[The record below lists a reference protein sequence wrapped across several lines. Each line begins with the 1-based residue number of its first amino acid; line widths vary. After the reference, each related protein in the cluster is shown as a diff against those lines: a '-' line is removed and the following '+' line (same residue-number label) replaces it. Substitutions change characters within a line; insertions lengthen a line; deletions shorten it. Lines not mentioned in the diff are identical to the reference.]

1 MRYHTLTSVRVMAT
15 CLSMLCLSLPTG
27 MVCAQTSTS
36 PGKEALKETL
46 VQGRF
51 LGLEE
56 ALEMALKQHPIL
68 QAANA
73 NLKVAQARTEQ
84 TRSLYYPQV
93 YADFATAAGVGGINP
108 RFVTPAGSM
117 LRQNLSQY
125 TGGVIASQRLYD
137 FGFTKDLVESSEKAA
152 TAQEQD
158 IGSRRALVELN
169 VQRVY
174 LTSLKQRRLVQ
185 IAEDTIRV
193 RGAIKSQVEALY
205 RQQLK
210 SKLDLAF
217 VQVEL
222 TNAESTLVKARNN
235 LKAGFADLN
244 RAMGIIGSEDYVLED
259 IPTEVRSL
267 PPLNSLLS
275 SSRTHPELKR
285 AQEQLRSAEAKVRAT
300 KKQYLPTVNAI
311 ASAGDYETFDAT
323 RPERTGGWWA
333 ASAFLSFPLF
343 TGFLI
348 ENQVLEAKAQ
358 QAVADATMT
367 DIGQVLTQQVTAS
380 YLDLISLAQQ
390 IKLNED
396 LVKTATE
403 ALQLARERYKLGLG
417 TVVEVT
423 QSEVAV
429 TAAQTRLAEAQY
441 DYTIA
446 EVTLVYASRGVSLN
460 KSDLA
465 SHTRQEGS
473 PRGGDIW
480 PDIMGER
487 KY

>member
-1 MRYHTLTSVRVMAT
+1 MWNRIPLSYGFVSVCAFI
-15 CLSMLCLSLPTG
+15 LSLLVATEPAYSQMG
-27 MVCAQTSTS
+27 KQPAQQSQ
-36 PGKEALKETL
+36 KETL

-51 LGLEE
+51 LGIKE
-56 ALEMALKQHPIL
+56 ALELAVQQHPLL

-73 NLKVAQARTEQ
+73 NLKAAQARTEQ

-93 YADFATAAGVGGINP
+93 YADFASAAGVGGINP

-117 LRQNLSQY
+117 LRQNTSQY

-137 FGFTKDLVESSEKAA
+137 FGFTKDLVESSDKAA

-158 IGSRRALVELN
+158 ISARRFLVELN

-193 RGAIKSQVEALY
+193 RGTIKSQVEALY

-210 SKLDLAF
+210 SKLDLDL

-222 TNAESTLVKARNN
+222 TNAESALVKARNN

-244 RAMGIIGSEDYVLED
+244 RAMGIAGSGDYILED
-259 IPTEVRSL
+259 VPTEVRPLPSL
-267 PPLNSLLS
+267 ESFLS
-275 SSRTHPELKR
+275 SSRSHPELKR

-300 KKQYLPTVNAI
+300 QKQYLPTVNAI
-311 ASAGDYETFDAT
+311 GSAGDYELFDSS
-323 RPERTGGWWA
+323 RPDRTGGWWA
-333 ASAFLSFPLF
+333 ASAVVSFPLF

-358 QAVADATMT
+358 QAAADATTM
-367 DIGQVLTQQVTAS
+367 DIGQALTQQVTAS

-390 IKLNED
+390 IKLNEE

-417 TVVEVT
+417 SVVEVT
-423 QSEVAV
+423 QSEVGL
-429 TAAQTRLAEAQY
+429 TAAQTRLAESQY
-441 DYTIA
+441 DYKIA
-446 EVTLVYASRGVSLN
+446 EVTLAYA
-460 KSDLA
+460 A
-465 SHTRQEGS
+465 
-473 PRGGDIW
+473 GGNGRLGMD
-480 PDIMGER
+480 PMVR
-487 KY
+487 